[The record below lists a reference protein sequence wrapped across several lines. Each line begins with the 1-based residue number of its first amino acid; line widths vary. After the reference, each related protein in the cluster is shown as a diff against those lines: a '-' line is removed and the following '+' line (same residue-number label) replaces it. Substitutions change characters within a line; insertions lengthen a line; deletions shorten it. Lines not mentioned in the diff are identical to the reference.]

1 MEIQPS
7 IAHISRLLGLWK
19 LQSARKSEKK
29 SPMLNL
35 KNQVSQQNLSKP
47 QQCGRGKIIKAIA
60 AMQLM
65 LENKLETRKYF

>member
-1 MEIQPS
+1 
-7 IAHISRLLGLWK
+7 
-19 LQSARKSEKK
+19 
-29 SPMLNL
+29 MLNL

-65 LENKLETRKYF
+65 LKKNQKPENTSDKNKQAIREDKIGEETAKEVELVKLS